1 MKARPYS
8 AQRFPKGMDEQTVSS
23 TSPFYT
29 LDAFDGAL
37 AIEVMLAVEAAV
49 QGDEAPW
56 AQLVEEHEGLRSRLL
71 GQGIATPEVWSSI
84 EWDSAMLLFTT
95 CVELAPDG
103 RPLPVGETMTKERF
117 GRFPHGNGSAL
128 DYLLE
133 YIRPNRS
140 ITEHDGQSIYD
151 ALIDLLNKLHSG
163 CREAHRGHTMFEQGF
178 GGMSICGYLASE
190 EVQQLRKH
198 LAGRVWTA
206 SYEEPLDGG
215 VGDVAKHLSTL
226 LKAAERRRVGLA
238 LRSHR

>member
-1 MKARPYS
+1 
-8 AQRFPKGMDEQTVSS
+8 MDEQTVSS

-56 AQLVEEHEGLRSRLL
+56 AQLVEEHEGLRNRLL

-117 GRFPHGNGSAL
+117 GRFPYGNGSAL

-163 CREAHRGHTMFEQGF
+163 CREAHRGDRHAEGQVWRGGRALPEATGADPAHSGAALSGAQRSGWPAPVHGHFRQGQ
-178 GGMSICGYLASE
+178 G
-190 EVQQLRKH
+190 QQH
-198 LAGRVWTA
+198 
-206 SYEEPLDGG
+206 
-215 VGDVAKHLSTL
+215 
-226 LKAAERRRVGLA
+226 A
-238 LRSHR
+238 LHQPQV

>member
-1 MKARPYS
+1 
-8 AQRFPKGMDEQTVSS
+8 MDEQTVSS

-29 LDAFDGAL
+29 LDAFNGELANEVMR
-37 AIEVMLAVEAAV
+37 AIEAGV
-49 QGDEAPW
+49 QGDGSLW
-56 AQLVEEHEGLRSRLL
+56 SNLVKNQDGLRNRLI
-71 GQGIATPEVWSSI
+71 GQGIETPDSWSSI
-84 EWDSAMLLFTT
+84 GWDSAMLLFTA
-95 CVELAPDG
+95 CVELANDG
-103 RPLPVGETMTKERF
+103 RPLVVGETLTKERF
-117 GRFPHGNGSAL
+117 GRFPYGNGSAIE
-128 DYLLE
+128 YLLE

-140 ITEHDGQSIYD
+140 ITDHDGQSIYD
-151 ALIDLLNKLHSG
+151 DLMNLLNKLNAR
-163 CREAHRGHTMFEQGF
+163 CREAYRGHSMYERGF

-226 LKAAERRRVGLA
+226 LKAAERRRIGLA